1 MFGNLERI
9 LKFFVTKKLAVLY
22 DYYNPGETSGTLG
35 SVGLGGSEGGKGVLW
50 VHGTGEAGRGECP
63 KGRPSLL
70 FSRAQMFCVL
80 WGTT

>member
-1 MFGNLERI
+1 MEEVPLGL
-9 LKFFVTKKLAVLY
+9 VQPASAVLY

-50 VHGTGEAGRGECP
+50 VHGTGEAGRGKCP